1 MITPELKPYTKTNL
15 DTVSTPKST
24 WSLPSTDQP
33 PPSTKKTNIG
43 ELNEGVGEGPDIY
56 APRRAVGPSLGVG
69 GAESLR
75 ISAKAALTLSGARTP
90 AHL

>member
-1 MITPELKPYTKTNL
+1 MITPELKPYTKPNL
-15 DTVSTPKST
+15 DTVSTSK
-24 WSLPSTDQP
+24 
-33 PPSTKKTNIG
+33 STKKTNIG
-43 ELNEGVGEGPDIY
+43 ESNEGVGEGPDIY

-75 ISAKAALTLSGARTP
+75 ISAKADLTLSGARTP

>member
-1 MITPELKPYTKTNL
+1 MITPELKPYTKPNL

-56 APRRAVGPSLGVG
+56 RPRGQPGPFSGVG
-69 GAESLR
+69 GAESSR
-75 ISAKAALTLSGARTP
+75 ISSKTTLTLSRARTL